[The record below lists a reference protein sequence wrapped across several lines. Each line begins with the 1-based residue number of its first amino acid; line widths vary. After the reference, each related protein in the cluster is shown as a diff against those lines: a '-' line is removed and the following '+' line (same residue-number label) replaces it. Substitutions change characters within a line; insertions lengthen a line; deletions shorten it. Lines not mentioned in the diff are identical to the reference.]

1 MRWREEKGLRTR
13 GTYRRVQVPNDVL
26 RLVGQLLDDARVQ
39 LGLLLAHGVGMPEDL
54 ALLVGND
61 VAIFWGGGGGSRGV
75 EWVRTTRAGT
85 FLGNTYPSTPGL
97 FLMRSMVSSTCDC
110 VECGWVGWGGRVNG
124 NWGG

>member
-61 VAIFWGGGGGSRGV
+61 VAIFWGGGGAGGWSGSGRRGP
-75 EWVRTTRAGT
+75 AH
-85 FLGNTYPSTPGL
+85 F
-97 FLMRSMVSSTCDC
+97 
-110 VECGWVGWGGRVNG
+110 
-124 NWGG
+124 